1 MYYTNNYY
9 SSFDYTYL
17 LLMYTT
23 EGGQNCSYFDTD
35 PLLNRGNNDLRGT
48 SGVDLV
54 EYDSAFNGVYVGW
67 IAQGEWLSYTV
78 QAFADAVYSV
88 EVVSHSLVTVT
99 RLCEPFNILAT

>member
-1 MYYTNNYY
+1 
-9 SSFDYTYL
+9 
-17 LLMYTT
+17 MYTT

-67 IAQGEWLSYTV
+67 MAQGEWLSYTV